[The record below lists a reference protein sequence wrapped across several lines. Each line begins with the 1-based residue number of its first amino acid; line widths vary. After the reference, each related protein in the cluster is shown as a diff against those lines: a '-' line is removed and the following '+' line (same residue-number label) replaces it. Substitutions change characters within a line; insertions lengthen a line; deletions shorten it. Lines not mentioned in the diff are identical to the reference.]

1 MAEEKT
7 LHEME
12 NQVTKGAKSADPMP
26 KAPNYVPDAGA
37 VEDLGGP
44 TPMNSKSTDDSN
56 KLKTPSAKFAHRVIH
71 RLKGLLEQLH
81 FPVLLL

>member
-44 TPMNSKSTDDSN
+44 SLQTTLTS
-56 KLKTPSAKFAHRVIH
+56 
-71 RLKGLLEQLH
+71 
-81 FPVLLL
+81 

>member
-37 VEDLGGP
+37 VEDLGG
-44 TPMNSKSTDDSN
+44 SYSYE
-56 KLKTPSAKFAHRVIH
+56 FQVYR
-71 RLKGLLEQLH
+71 RL
-81 FPVLLL
+81 